1 MDVTWISLQLKDVES
16 DSKCTQQDVGCLS
29 EDLVNI

>member
-1 MDVTWISLQLKDVES
+1 MGVTWIALQLKDVES

-29 EDLVNI
+29 EDRINI